1 MLLAG
6 TRLVRTVTSAFFL
19 MLRFECA
26 LMIFLRVAFGYGFL
40 PTSAIFVS
48 SVDDKELGSTMNDNN
63 AS

>member
-1 MLLAG
+1 M
-6 TRLVRTVTSAFFL
+6 RTVTSAFFL

>member
-1 MLLAG
+1 
-6 TRLVRTVTSAFFL
+6 

-26 LMIFLRVAFGYGFL
+26 LMIFLRVAFGYDFL

-48 SVDDKELGSTMNDNN
+48 GVDEKEVVSTMNDNN